1 MFADSLLESNWD
13 NRSHRGWTTL
23 ASFAMQALAVGILL
37 MLPLI
42 YSEGLPKLRL
52 TTIGAPIGPPPGPP
66 AEGPRHPA
74 GRMHLVMHPIAIF
87 APHEIPP
94 TIERGNDEIPVPDV
108 DACTGC
114 VPGATGIPG
123 VNNPIMGAISGSAP
137 VIPLPPP
144 KPTAPAPRVSRM
156 MEGNLIYK
164 PQPIYP
170 PTARA
175 VRVQGAVVLRA
186 IISRAG
192 TIENLQALSGHPL
205 LIPAAI
211 EAVKQWRYRPYVLNG
226 EPVEVETRVTVNFI
240 LSGG

>member
-1 MFADSLLESNWD
+1 MFADSLLESHWD

-23 ASFAMQALAVGILL
+23 ASFGMQILAVGILL

-52 TTIGAPIGPPPGPP
+52 TTIGAPIGPP
-66 AEGPRHPA
+66 A
-74 GRMHLVMHPIAIF
+74 GRPPEGARHASGRVRPTAHPFQIV
-87 APHEIPP
+87 APPSIPP
-94 TIERGNDEIPVPDV
+94 TIELGGDEIPIPDV

-114 VPGATGIPG
+114 VPGGTG
-123 VNNPIMGAISGSAP
+123 PIGSHSIIRGIGSDLSVAP
-137 VIPLPPP
+137 PPPP
-144 KPTAPAPRVSRM
+144 KPSAPPPRPSRM

-164 PQPIYP
+164 PQPVYP
-170 PTARA
+170 GPARA
-175 VRVQGAVVLRA
+175 MRVQGSVVLRA
-186 IISRAG
+186 IISKSG
-192 TIENLQALSGHPL
+192 TIENLEALSGHPL

>member
-23 ASFAMQALAVGILL
+23 ASFTMQGLAVGFLL

-52 TTIGAPIGPPPGPP
+52 TTIGAPIGPPPGPSP
-66 AEGPRHPA
+66 EGARHPS
-74 GRMHLVMHPIAIF
+74 GRMRPIPHPFQIV
-87 APHEIPP
+87 APPSIPP
-94 TIERGNDEIPVPDV
+94 TIEQGSDEIPIPNV
-108 DACTGC
+108 DECTGC
-114 VPGATGIPG
+114 VRGG
-123 VNNPIMGAISGSAP
+123 VGVIGSHNPIIGAMSNDVSVAP
-137 VIPLPPP
+137 PPPP
-144 KPTAPAPRVSRM
+144 KPTAPQPRVSRI

-164 PQPIYP
+164 PQPVYP
-170 PTARA
+170 PMARA
-175 VRVQGAVVLRA
+175 ARVQGAVVLRA
-186 IISRAG
+186 IISKAG